1 MIKSNDQG
9 RHSTRRIILAMDKF
23 LSGSNSSLQYL
34 DVSFVIYR
42 YQNFYLGDSKN
53 PFVNARPSASKSP
66 TVVSTRRERCIPGYF
81 DADHSVGMAT
91 IDSDE
96 NFEVLATIKYSKKV
110 PPLHGQYKVAWW
122 TKNAEWARTNTC
134 NVVNDREYLV
144 AQCDHLTDFTL
155 LVDGMETD
163 PSLCDECLITI
174 DIFLILD
181 LFSH

>member
-81 DADHSVGMAT
+81 DADHSVESSSSSRT
-91 IDSDE
+91 IQGCLRILSSTVRSSHRLYFACGWNGDR
-96 NFEVLATIKYSKKV
+96 SK
-110 PPLHGQYKVAWW
+110 
-122 TKNAEWARTNTC
+122 
-134 NVVNDREYLV
+134 
-144 AQCDHLTDFTL
+144 
-155 LVDGMETD
+155 
-163 PSLCDECLITI
+163 SL
-174 DIFLILD
+174 
-181 LFSH
+181 